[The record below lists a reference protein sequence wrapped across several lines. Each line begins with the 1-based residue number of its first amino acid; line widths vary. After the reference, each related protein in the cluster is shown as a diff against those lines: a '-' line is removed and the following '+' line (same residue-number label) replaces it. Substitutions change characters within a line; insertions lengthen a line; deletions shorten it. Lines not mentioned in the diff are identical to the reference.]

1 MTNSPANSPAAPVE
15 KYRRFDSFKEYE
27 ALFDTLIPQTETNIR
42 VFERALPAAWN
53 SPQRTQLLRH
63 FLRRNPLN
71 RLYVVLHDPG
81 NIASNQA
88 RVVELNRDFGH
99 AFKLRQTPKM
109 ARHLYDPFAL
119 FDATHY
125 LHRFHHAHMRAAS
138 GTHDMEGSQVLLDR
152 FLELWDVSV
161 PIHLDAP
168 AGL

>member
-1 MTNSPANSPAAPVE
+1 MTNDANSPGE
-15 KYRRFDSFKEYE
+15 KYRRFESFKEYE
-27 ALFDTLIPQTETNIR
+27 ALFDTLIPQTQTIIR
-42 VFERALPAAWN
+42 VFDRALPAAWN

-81 NIASNQA
+81 NIISSLP
-88 RVVELNRDFGH
+88 RVTELHRDFGH

-109 ARHLYDPFAL
+109 ARHLYDPFVL
-119 FDATHY
+119 FDANHY
-125 LHRFHHAHMRAAS
+125 LHRFHHAHMRAAL
-138 GTHDMEGSQVLLDR
+138 GTHDMEATRALLDR

-161 PIHLDAP
+161 AIHLDAP